1 MLEILKISERNRPLQ
16 EPCEKCGENA
26 VSQTILEVN
35 VGDPIALGVKRI
47 PKDFKEGVLD
57 KARKAIE
64 QGAPRDK
71 VIERLEQAG
80 IDPGGL

>member
-1 MLEILKISERNRPLQ
+1 MPTYTYICNSCNYRFEEILKISERNRPLQ

-26 VSQTILEVN
+26 VSQTILKVN

-57 KARKAIE
+57 KARKAP
-64 QGAPRDK
+64 GA
-71 VIERLEQAG
+71 VI
-80 IDPGGL
+80 